1 MDVATQV
8 SVDILKSRVEALE
21 NTVLRLESL
30 IRAIESD
37 MLRNRVDTTAAIDNL
52 KRNQT
57 GPRKN
62 LGI

>member
-8 SVDILKSRVEALE
+8 SIDILKSRVEALE
-21 NTVLRLESL
+21 NTVMRLESL
-30 IRAIESD
+30 IRTLESNVFSD
-37 MLRNRVDTTAAIDNL
+37 RINTTTALESL
-52 KRNQT
+52 KKNQT